1 MCGNDNLN
9 AMRSAWPPNRGLQME
24 WLIPAFVFALAV
36 SFWRLSWRT
45 DDRVV
50 AWARF
55 VFAVLL
61 AIVSVAISI
70 GIAAQ

>member
-1 MCGNDNLN
+1 
-9 AMRSAWPPNRGLQME
+9 ME
-24 WLIPAFVFALAV
+24 WLIPAFVVALAV

-50 AWARF
+50 AWVRF
-55 VFAVLL
+55 VLAAIFMVIAV
-61 AIVSVAISI
+61 AVSI

>member
-1 MCGNDNLN
+1 
-9 AMRSAWPPNRGLQME
+9 ME